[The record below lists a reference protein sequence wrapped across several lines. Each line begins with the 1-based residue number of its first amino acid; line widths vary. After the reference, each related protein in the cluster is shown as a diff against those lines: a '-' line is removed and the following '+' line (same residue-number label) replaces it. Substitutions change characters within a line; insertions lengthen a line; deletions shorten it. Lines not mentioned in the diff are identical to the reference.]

1 MVSFSNIQN
10 RYQAAEESS
19 LGTTPDPFTLLDWG
33 HIQRITVGEEENS
46 QKLAGINSGHLYALF
61 EDGLYWCN
69 VSIETIISKAALPN
83 LLEACLG
90 TRADVTDY
98 TITSSTTVN
107 SYSLKVSHTDETS
120 GDVILINGF
129 AVKDFEISITKGNT
143 VTLTMNGIAKKA
155 VKSTESISVTTNTDE
170 TFFDLDTSITVG
182 GNAFVMN
189 NFTISGNWNVTD
201 DEGRGIEAVGADERR
216 LLQRFTKHVLDL
228 SGNYEA
234 LVNDNDEF
242 GYTEER
248 SDQAII
254 VTISRGTDNEHV
266 FTMSKTR
273 SFNREKELSR
283 DNSLRVVS
291 YDYEAIDLGV
301 AGDL

>member
-1 MVSFSNIQN
+1 MPNFSNVQN
-10 RYQAAEESS
+10 RYQAAEETTF
-19 LGTTPDPFTLLDWG
+19 GTTPSPFTLLDWG
-33 HIQRITVGEEENS
+33 HIQRITVGEEENA

-69 VSIETIISKAALPN
+69 VSIETIISKSALPN

-90 TRADVTDY
+90 TRADATDY

-107 SYSLKVSHTDETS
+107 SYSLKVSHTDETT

-129 AVKDFEISITKGNT
+129 TVKDFEISITKGET
-143 VTLTMNGIAKKA
+143 VTITMNGIAKKA
-155 VKSTESISVTTNTDE
+155 AKSTESISVTTNTDK
-170 TFFDLDTSITVG
+170 TFFDLDAAITVG
-182 GNAFVMN
+182 GNAYIMN
-189 NFTISGNWNVTD
+189 NFTLTGNWNATD
-201 DEGRGIEAVGADERR
+201 DEGRGIEDPGAGERR

-228 SGNYEA
+228 SGSYEA
-234 LVNDNDEF
+234 LVDDNDEF
-242 GYTEER
+242 GYVDER
-248 SDQAII
+248 SDEAIV
-254 VTISRGTDNEHV
+254 VTISRETDNEHV

-291 YDYEAIDLGV
+291 YDYEAIDVGV
-301 AGDL
+301 TGDL